1 MELEEKVRIKV
12 KRKLKL
18 DNKRLINSFKYALQG
33 IKQSYKG
40 EQNLKIHTVV
50 AVLVII
56 FGFLLKI
63 NYLEWLIC
71 LVLIGLVLMPEFFNT
86 AIEYVVDLA
95 SPKIHPLA
103 KAAKDTA
110 SAGVLMMAIIAA
122 IIGLIIFAP
131 KLLDII
137 MPMIE
142 AAKWN

>member
-40 EQNLKIHTVV
+40 EQNLKIHTIV

-71 LVLIGLVLMPEFFNT
+71 LVLIGLVLMAEFFNT

-122 IIGLIIFAP
+122 IIGLIIFVP